1 MSRKFALAAAVATSI
16 GLTFALPA
24 AAAPVAAAGALTLWA
39 QDPITEADIEAKA
52 EVFGASME
60 ALGEEV
66 GAIRADASL
75 SDADKSARI
84 DAAIAAK
91 QPEIDAFVGLIT
103 AFIDQEVE
111 AGNIPADQAD
121 GIKTM
126 VAAQFAQIPQ
136 AMKTG
141 DFSGMGQM
149 GN

>member
-1 MSRKFALAAAVATSI
+1 MSRKTALAAALAA
-16 GLTFALPA
+16 GLTLGVVALPA
-24 AAAPVAAAGALTLWA
+24 AAAPVLAVVA
-39 QDPITEADIEAKA
+39 QDPITEADIEARA

-66 GAIRADASL
+66 GAIRADATL

>member
-1 MSRKFALAAAVATSI
+1 MSRKTALAAALAA
-16 GLTFALPA
+16 GLTLGVVALPA
-24 AAAPVAAAGALTLWA
+24 AAAPAVVAVA
-39 QDPITEADIEAKA
+39 QDPITEADIEARA

-66 GAIRADASL
+66 GAIRADAAL
-75 SDADKSARI
+75 SDADKNARI

-103 AFIDQEVE
+103 GFIDQEVA
-111 AGNIPADQAD
+111 AGNIPADQAE
-121 GIKTM
+121 GIKGM
-126 VAAQFAQIPQ
+126 VTAQFAQLPQ
-136 AMKTG
+136 AMKSG

>member
-1 MSRKFALAAAVATSI
+1 MSRNFALAAAVATSI

-24 AAAPVAAAGALTLWA
+24 AAAPVAAAVLA

-52 EVFGASME
+52 EAFGASME
-60 ALGEEV
+60 ALGEQV

-75 SDADKSARI
+75 SDADKNARI

>member
-1 MSRKFALAAAVATSI
+1 MSRKTALAAALAA
-16 GLTFALPA
+16 GLTLGVVALPVA
-24 AAAPVAAAGALTLWA
+24 AAAPAVVAVA

-66 GAIRADASL
+66 GAIRADATL
-75 SDADKSARI
+75 SDADKNTRI

-103 AFIDQEVE
+103 GFIDQEVA
-111 AGNIPADQAD
+111 AGNIPADQAE
-121 GIKTM
+121 GIKGM
-126 VAAQFAQIPQ
+126 VVAQFAQIPA
-136 AMKTG
+136 AMKSG

-149 GN
+149 SN

>member
-24 AAAPVAAAGALTLWA
+24 AAAPVAAAVLA

-52 EVFGASME
+52 EAFGASME
-60 ALGEEV
+60 ALGEQV

-75 SDADKSARI
+75 SDADKNARI

-111 AGNIPADQAD
+111 AGNIPAEQAE

>member
-24 AAAPVAAAGALTLWA
+24 AAAPVAAAVRT

-52 EVFGASME
+52 EAFGASME
-60 ALGEEV
+60 ALGEQV

-103 AFIDQEVE
+103 DFIDQEVE
-111 AGNIPADQAD
+111 AGNIPAEQAD

>member
-24 AAAPVAAAGALTLWA
+24 AAAPVAAAVLA

-60 ALGEEV
+60 ALGAEV
-66 GAIRADASL
+66 EAIRADASL

-91 QPEIDAFVGLIT
+91 QPDIDAFVGLIT
-103 AFIDQEVE
+103 GFIDQEVE

-121 GIKTM
+121 GIKSM
-126 VAAQFAQIPQ
+126 VAAQFAQIPA
-136 AMKTG
+136 AMKSG
-141 DFSGMGQM
+141 DFSGIGQM

>member
-24 AAAPVAAAGALTLWA
+24 AAAPVAAAVLA
-39 QDPITEADIEAKA
+39 QDPITEADIEARA

>member
-16 GLTFALPA
+16 GLTFSLPA
-24 AAAPVAAAGALTLWA
+24 AAAPIAAAVLA

-52 EVFGASME
+52 EAFGAAME

-66 GAIRADASL
+66 GAIREDASL
-75 SDADKSARI
+75 SEEQKSARI

-103 AFIDQEVE
+103 AFIDQEVA
-111 AGNIPADQAD
+111 AGNIPAEQAE
-121 GIKTM
+121 GIKSM

-141 DFSGMGQM
+141 DFSGMDQM

>member
-1 MSRKFALAAAVATSI
+1 MSRKFALAAAVAASI
-16 GLTFALPA
+16 GLAFALPA
-24 AAAPVAAAGALTLWA
+24 AAAPIAAAVLA

-52 EVFGASME
+52 EAFGASME
-60 ALGEEV
+60 ALGEQV

-84 DAAIAAK
+84 DAAIAAR

>member
-1 MSRKFALAAAVATSI
+1 MSRNFVFAAAVAASI

-24 AAAPVAAAGALTLWA
+24 AAAPIAAAVLA

-52 EVFGASME
+52 EAFGASME
-60 ALGEEV
+60 ALGEQV

-75 SDADKSARI
+75 SDADKNARI
-84 DAAIAAK
+84 DAAIAAA
-91 QPEIDAFVGLIT
+91 QPEIDGFVGLIT

-121 GIKTM
+121 GIKSM
-126 VAAQFAQIPQ
+126 VAQQFAQIPQ

-141 DFSGMGQM
+141 DFSSMGQM